1 MVVREASTA
10 LLVELDPASN
20 VTDLLLEQHA
30 KDPGHAL
37 YSRKGPSGWTD
48 VPAQQFLDQVKALA
62 KGLIAGGLAPGETVA
77 VMSATRYEW
86 TVVDFAIWFAGG
98 VTVPIYETSSAGQ
111 VEWILH
117 DSAARR
123 VFVEDQAKAGL
134 VQGVLDG
141 SSLLAG
147 RVLGTVRMDYD
158 GGAPNLASLAA
169 AGGGVSDAELER
181 QRSAAGLADVASLVY
196 TSGTTGRPKGC
207 EITHGNFAL
216 VAKNIVLFLPEILRQ
231 PRTRT
236 LMFLPLAHVL
246 ARAVQVVCLSAGSTL
261 GHTSNAK
268 ELLEDLGTFRP
279 TFLLVVPRIFEKVY
293 AGAAHKAAV
302 AGKDRLFEAAAAAA
316 VAYSKALDAAARG
329 EGGGPGWLLRARHA
343 VFDRLLYPKLRQAF
357 GGSLGYTVS
366 GASPLSSHDAHFFR
380 GAGVPVLEGYGLTET
395 TAPCTAN
402 TPTHT
407 KVGTVGIP
415 VPGTTIRIADDGE
428 ILVKGI
434 GVFKGYHANEAA
446 NAEAFV
452 DGFFRTG
459 DLGSLDA
466 DGFLTITGRK
476 KDLLV
481 TAGGKNV
488 APGPLEEKIREHQLV
503 AQAVVVGDGRPFV
516 SALVNLDPE
525 GLENWCAAHRVPVM
539 DATEA
544 AANVQVRAAIQAA
557 VDEANTLVS
566 KAESIRSF
574 VVLDADFT
582 VESGHLT
589 PSLKLKRAAVV
600 RDFEGQINR
609 IYG

>member
-1 MVVREASTA
+1 MREASTG
-10 LLVELDPASN
+10 LLVELDPESN

-30 KDPGHAL
+30 QDPVHAL
-37 YSRKGPSGWTD
+37 YSRKGPSGWND
-48 VPAQQFLDQVKALA
+48 IPAQQFLDQVKALA
-62 KGLIAGGLAPGETVA
+62 KGLVAGGLAPGDMVA

-86 TVVDFAIWFAGG
+86 TVVDFAVWFAGG
-98 VTVPIYETSSAGQ
+98 VTVPIYETSSASQ

-117 DSAARR
+117 DSGARR
-123 VFVEDQAKAGL
+123 IFVEDQAKAAL
-134 VQGVLDG
+134 VHRVLDG
-141 SSLLAG
+141 SGLLAERLPG
-147 RVLGTVRMDYD
+147 VVRMDYD
-158 GGAPNLASLAA
+158 GAAPNLASLAA

-181 QRSAAGLADVASLVY
+181 YRSAASLADVASLVY

-216 VAKNIVLFLPEILRQ
+216 VAKNIILFLPEILRQ
-231 PRTRT
+231 PNTRT

-246 ARAVQVVCLSAGSTL
+246 ARAVQVICLTAGTTL

-268 ELLEDLGTFRP
+268 DLLADLGAFQP
-279 TFLLVVPRIFEKVY
+279 SFLLVVPRIFEKVY
-293 AGAAHKAAV
+293 AGAAQKAAV
-302 AGKDRLFEAAAAAA
+302 AGNGRLFAAAAA
-316 VAYSKALDAAARG
+316 VAIECSRALDAAARG
-329 EGGGPGWLLRARHA
+329 EGTGPRWVLRAKHSL
-343 VFDRLLYPKLRQAF
+343 FDKVLYPKLRQAF
-357 GGSLGYTVS
+357 GGRLGYTVS
-366 GASPLSSHDAHFFR
+366 GASPLNSNDAHFFR

-402 TPTHT
+402 TPTRT
-407 KVGTVGIP
+407 RVGTVGIP
-415 VPGTTIRIADDGE
+415 VPGTTIRIAEDGE

-434 GVFKGYHANEAA
+434 GVFKGYHANETA

-466 DGFLTITGRK
+466 DGFLTISGRK

-503 AQAVVVGDGRPFV
+503 AHAVVVGDGRPFV
-516 SALVNLDPE
+516 SALINLDPE
-525 GLENWCAAHRVPVM
+525 GLQNWCTAHRVPAM
-539 DATEA
+539 EA
-544 AANVQVRAAIQAA
+544 AEAASNDQVRAAIQAA
-557 VDEANTLVS
+557 VDEANALVS

-589 PSLKLKRAAVV
+589 PSLKLKRAAVM
-600 RDFEGQINR
+600 RDFAAQINR

>member
-1 MVVREASTA
+1 MREASTG
-10 LLVELDPASN
+10 LLVELDPESN

-30 KDPGHAL
+30 KDPVHAL

-48 VPAQQFLDQVKALA
+48 VSVQQFLGQVTALA
-62 KGLIAGGLAPGETVA
+62 KGLIAGGLTPGETVA

-98 VTVPIYETSSAGQ
+98 VTVPIYETSSAAQ

-117 DSAARR
+117 DSGALR
-123 VFVEDQAKAGL
+123 VFVEDPAKAAL
-134 VQGVLDG
+134 VQGVLDA
-141 SSLLAG
+141 SA
-147 RVLGTVRMDYD
+147 VLGDRLVSVVRMEND
-158 GGAPNLASLAA
+158 GAAPNLASLAA
-169 AGGGVSDAELER
+169 AGTGVTDAELER
-181 QRSAAGLADVASLVY
+181 HRTAASLADVASLVY
-196 TSGTTGRPKGC
+196 TSGTTGKPKGC
-207 EITHGNFAL
+207 EITHANFAL
-216 VAKNIVLFLPEILRQ
+216 VAKNVALFLPEILLQ
-231 PRTRT
+231 PRSRT

-246 ARAVQVVCLSAGSTL
+246 ARAVQVICLSSGSTL
-261 GHTSNAK
+261 GHTASAK
-268 ELLEDLGTFRP
+268 ELLEDLASFKP

-293 AGAAHKAAV
+293 AGAAQKAAT
-302 AGKDRLFEAAAAAA
+302 AGKGRIFTAAAAAA
-316 VAYSKALDAAARG
+316 VDYSKALDAASRG
-329 EGGGPGWLLRARHA
+329 SGTGPGLFLRARHA
-343 VFDRLLYPKLRQAF
+343 VFDRLVYPRLRQGF
-357 GGSLGYTVS
+357 GGQLRYTVS
-366 GASPLSSHDAHFFR
+366 GASALSSNDAHFFR
-380 GAGVPVLEGYGLTET
+380 GAGIPVLEGYGLTET

-402 TPTHT
+402 TPART

-415 VPGTTIRIADDGE
+415 VPGTTVRVADDGE

-459 DLGSLDA
+459 DLGSLDE

-503 AQAVVVGDGRPFV
+503 GQAVVVGDGRPFV
-516 SALVNLDPE
+516 SALVNLNPE
-525 GLENWCAAHRVPVM
+525 GLHNWCTARKVPVM
-539 DATEA
+539 APGEA
-544 AANVQVRAAIQAA
+544 AADESVRASIQGAI
-557 VDEANTLVS
+557 DEANLLVS

-574 VVLDADFT
+574 VILDADFT

-600 RDFEGQINR
+600 RDYAEHINR

>member
-1 MVVREASTA
+1 MREASTG
-10 LLVELDPASN
+10 LLVELDPESN

-30 KDPGHAL
+30 KDPVHAL
-37 YSRKGPSGWTD
+37 YSRKGPSGWAD
-48 VPAQQFLDQVKALA
+48 IPAQQFLDQVTALA

-86 TVVDFAIWFAGG
+86 TVADFAIWFAGG
-98 VTVPIYETSSAGQ
+98 VTVPIYETSSASQ

-117 DSAARR
+117 DSGARR
-123 VFVEDQAKAGL
+123 IFVEDQAKAAL
-134 VQGVLDG
+134 VQQVLDG
-141 SSLLAG
+141 SALLAG
-147 RVLGTVRMDYD
+147 RVLGVVRMDYD
-158 GGAPNLASLAA
+158 GAAPNLASLAA
-169 AGGGVSDAELER
+169 AGSGVSDAELER
-181 QRSAAGLADVASLVY
+181 HRSTAALADVASLVY

-216 VAKNIVLFLPEILRQ
+216 VAKNIVLFLPEILLQ
-231 PRTRT
+231 PHARS

-246 ARAVQVVCLSAGSTL
+246 ARAVQVICLSAGATL
-261 GHTSNAK
+261 GHTASAK
-268 ELLEDLGTFRP
+268 ELLEDLGTFKP

-293 AGAAHKAAV
+293 AGAAHKAAL
-302 AGKDRLFEAAAAAA
+302 AGKDRLFGAAAA
-316 VAYSKALDAAARG
+316 VAIEYSTALDAAGRG
-329 EGGGPGWLLRARHA
+329 TGAGPGWVLRTKHA
-343 VFDRLLYPKLRQAF
+343 VFDRLLYPKLRDAF
-357 GGSLGYTVS
+357 GGRLGYTVS
-366 GASPLSSHDAHFFR
+366 GASPLSANDAHFFR

-402 TPTHT
+402 TPSRT

-434 GVFKGYHANEAA
+434 GVFKGYRANEAA

-488 APGPLEEKIREHQLV
+488 APGPLEEKIREHPLV

-525 GLENWCAAHRVPVM
+525 GLENWCAAQRVPLMGVAE
-539 DATEA
+539 AT
-544 AANVQVRAAIQAA
+544 ANEQVRAAIQAA
-557 VDEANTLVS
+557 VDAANTLVS
-566 KAESIRSF
+566 KAESIRTF
-574 VVLDADFT
+574 VVLDTDFT

-589 PSLKLKRAAVV
+589 PSLKLKRSAVV
-600 RDFEGQINR
+600 KDFQAQIDR

>member
-1 MVVREASTA
+1 MREASTG
-10 LLVELDPASN
+10 LLVELDPESN

-30 KDPGHAL
+30 KDPVHAL
-37 YSRKGPSGWTD
+37 YSRKGPGGWTD
-48 VPAQQFLDQVKALA
+48 VSVQHFLEQVTALA
-62 KGLIAGGLAPGETVA
+62 KGLIAGGLTPGETVA

-98 VTVPIYETSSAGQ
+98 VTVPIYETSSAAQ

-123 VFVEDQAKAGL
+123 VFVENHAKATL
-134 VQGVLDG
+134 VQSVLDA
-141 SSLLAG
+141 ST
-147 RVLGTVRMDYD
+147 VLGDRLVSLVRMEHD
-158 GGAPNLASLAA
+158 GAAPNLASLAA
-169 AGGGVSDAELER
+169 AGTGVTDAELER
-181 QRSAAGLADVASLVY
+181 HRSSASLADVASLVY
-196 TSGTTGRPKGC
+196 TSGTTGKPKGC
-207 EITHGNFAL
+207 EITHANFAL
-216 VAKNIVLFLPEILRQ
+216 VAKNIVLFLPEILLQ
-231 PRTRT
+231 PRSRT

-246 ARAVQVVCLSAGSTL
+246 ARAVQVICLSSGSTV
-261 GHTSNAK
+261 GHSANAK
-268 ELLEDLGTFRP
+268 ELLEDLASFKP

-293 AGAAHKAAV
+293 AGAAQK
-302 AGKDRLFEAAAAAA
+302 AAAAGKERIFTAA
-316 VAYSKALDAAARG
+316 ATSAIDYSKALDAASRG
-329 EGGGPGWLLRARHA
+329 NGTGPGLFLRARHA
-343 VFDRLLYPKLRQAF
+343 VFDRLLYPRLRQAF
-357 GGSLGYTVS
+357 GGQLRYTVS
-366 GASPLSSHDAHFFR
+366 GASPLSSSDAHFFR
-380 GAGVPVLEGYGLTET
+380 GAGIPVLEGYGLTET

-402 TPTHT
+402 TPART

-415 VPGTTIRIADDGE
+415 VPGTTVRVADDGE

-434 GVFKGYHANEAA
+434 GVFKGYHADEAA

-459 DLGSLDA
+459 DLGSLDE

-503 AQAVVVGDGRPFV
+503 GQAVVIGDGRPFV

-525 GLENWCAAHRVPVM
+525 GLHDWCTARKVPVM
-539 DATEA
+539 APAEA
-544 AANVQVRAAIQAA
+544 AANETVRASIQGA
-557 VDEANTLVS
+557 VDEANLLVS

-574 VVLDADFT
+574 VILDTDFT

-600 RDFEGQINR
+600 RDYAEHINR

>member
-1 MVVREASTA
+1 MREASTG
-10 LLVELDPASN
+10 LLVELDPDSN
-20 VTDLLLEQHA
+20 VTDLLLAQHA
-30 KDPGHAL
+30 KDPVHAL
-37 YSRKGPSGWTD
+37 YSRRGPAGWAD
-48 VPAQQFLDQVKALA
+48 ISAQQFLDQVTALA
-62 KGLIAGGLAPGETVA
+62 KGLIAGGITPGETVA
-77 VMSATRYEW
+77 VLSGTRYEW

-98 VTVPIYETSSAGQ
+98 VTVPIYETSSPSQ

-117 DSAARR
+117 DSGARR
-123 VFVEDQAKAGL
+123 VFAENQARVTL
-134 VQGVLDG
+134 VQNVLD
-141 SSLLAG
+141 SSELLG
-147 RVLGTVRMDYD
+147 DRLVPVVRMEYD
-158 GGAPNLASLAA
+158 GDAPNLASLAA
-169 AGGGVSDAELER
+169 AGTGVGDGELER
-181 QRSAAGLADVASLVY
+181 HRATAGLADVASLVY

-216 VAKNIVLFLPEILRQ
+216 VARNIVLFLPEILLQ
-231 PRTRT
+231 PRSRT

-246 ARAVQVVCLSAGSTL
+246 ARAVQVICLSAGTTL

-268 ELLEDLGTFRP
+268 ELLEDLSSFRP
-279 TFLLVVPRIFEKVY
+279 TFLLVVPRILEKVY
-293 AGAAHKAAV
+293 AGAAHKAAL
-302 AGKDRLFEAAAAAA
+302 AGQERLFGAAAAAA
-316 VAYSKALDAAARG
+316 IDYSKALDAAAQG
-329 EGGGPGWLLRARHA
+329 KGPGPGLASRARHA
-343 VFDRLLYPKLRQAF
+343 LFDRLLYPKLRQAF
-357 GGSLGYTVS
+357 GGRLGYAVS

-402 TPTHT
+402 TPSRT

-434 GVFKGYHANEAA
+434 GVFKGYHADAAA
-446 NAEAFV
+446 NAEAFL

-459 DLGSLDA
+459 DLGSLDK

-476 KDLLV
+476 KDVLV

-503 AQAVVVGDGRPFV
+503 GQVVVLGDGRPFV

-525 GLENWCAAHRVPVM
+525 GLENWCATHKVPALGLAE
-539 DATEA
+539 ATGNE
-544 AANVQVRAAIQAA
+544 QVRAAIQGAI
-557 VDEANTLVS
+557 DEANSLVS
-566 KAESIRSF
+566 QAESIRSF
-574 VVLDADFT
+574 VILDAHFT

-600 RDFEGQINR
+600 RDFQAQINR

>member
-1 MVVREASTA
+1 MREASTG
-10 LLVELDPASN
+10 LLVELDPGSN

-30 KDPGHAL
+30 LDPAHAL

-48 VPAQQFLDQVKALA
+48 IPARQFLDQVRALA
-62 KGLIAGGLAPGETVA
+62 KGLIAGGLAPGDTVA
-77 VMSATRYEW
+77 VLSATRYEW

-98 VTVPIYETSSAGQ
+98 VTVPIYETSSASQ

-117 DSAARR
+117 DSGARR
-123 VFVEDQAKAGL
+123 VFVEDQAKAAL
-134 VQGVLDG
+134 VQGVLDESG
-141 SSLLAG
+141 LLAG
-147 RVLGTVRMDYD
+147 RLLGVVRMDYD
-158 GGAPNLASLAA
+158 GAAPNLASLAA
-169 AGGGVSDAELER
+169 AGAGVSDAELER
-181 QRSAAGLADVASLVY
+181 HRSAAGLADVASLVY

-216 VAKNIVLFLPEILRQ
+216 VAKNIILFLPEILLR
-231 PRTRT
+231 PNTRT

-246 ARAVQVVCLSAGSTL
+246 ARAVQVICLSAGTTL
-261 GHTSNAK
+261 GHTSSAK
-268 ELLEDLGTFRP
+268 DLLADLDAFKP
-279 TFLLVVPRIFEKVY
+279 SFLLVVPRIFEKVY
-293 AGAAHKAAV
+293 AGAAHKAAL
-302 AGKDRLFEAAAAAA
+302 AGKDRLFEAAAAVA
-316 VAYSKALDAAARG
+316 VAYSRALDAAARG
-329 EGGGPGWLLRARHA
+329 EGPGPGLVLRAKRGL
-343 VFDRLLYPKLRQAF
+343 FDKVLYPKLRQAF
-357 GGSLGYTVS
+357 GGQLGYTVS
-366 GASPLSSHDAHFFR
+366 GASPLSSNDAHFFR

-402 TPTHT
+402 TPTRT

-415 VPGTTIRIADDGE
+415 VPGTTIRIAEDGE

-434 GVFKGYHANEAA
+434 GVFKGYHANETA

-466 DGFLTITGRK
+466 DGFLTVTGRK

-516 SALVNLDPE
+516 SALINLDPE
-525 GLENWCAAHRVPVM
+525 GLENWCAAHRVPAM
-539 DATEA
+539 GAAEA
-544 AANVQVRAAIQAA
+544 ATNGQVRAAIQAA
-557 VDEANTLVS
+557 VDDANTLVS
-566 KAESIRSF
+566 KAESIRAF

-589 PSLKLKRAAVV
+589 PSLKLKRTAVV
-600 RDFEGQINR
+600 RDFAAQINR

>member
-1 MVVREASTA
+1 MREASTG
-10 LLVELDPASN
+10 LLVELDPDSN
-20 VTDLLLEQHA
+20 VTDLLLEQYA
-30 KDPGHAL
+30 EDPVRAL
-37 YSRKGPSGWTD
+37 YARKGPNGWTD
-48 VPAQQFLDQVKALA
+48 VPARQFVEQVRSLA
-62 KGLIAGGLAPGETVA
+62 KGLIAGGIVPGDTVA

-98 VTVPIYETSSAGQ
+98 VTVPIYETSSASQ

-117 DSAARR
+117 DSGARR
-123 VFVEDQAKAGL
+123 VFVEDQAKADL
-134 VQGVLDG
+134 VQGVLD
-141 SSLLAG
+141 SSALLAE
-147 RVLGTVRMDYD
+147 RVLGVVRMDFD
-158 GGAPNLASLAA
+158 GAAPNLASLAA
-169 AGGGVSDAELER
+169 AGTGVTDAELER
-181 QRSAAGLADVASLVY
+181 HRSAASLDDVASLVY

-207 EITHGNFAL
+207 EITHGNFAT
-216 VAKNIVLFLPEILRQ
+216 VAKNIVLFLPEILLS
-231 PRTRT
+231 PSNRT

-246 ARAVQVVCLSAGSTL
+246 ARAVQVVCLAAGTTL
-261 GHTSNAK
+261 GHTGSAK
-268 ELLEDLGTFRP
+268 ELLEDLGTFKP

-293 AGAAHKAAV
+293 AGASHKAAE
-302 AGKDRLFEAAAAAA
+302 AGKGKLFDAAAATA
-316 VAYSKALDAAARG
+316 VEYSRALDAEACGAGR
-329 EGGGPGWLLRARHA
+329 GPGLLLRARHGLFDK
-343 VFDRLLYPKLRQAF
+343 VFYPRLRQAF
-357 GGSLGYTVS
+357 GGQLGYTVS
-366 GASPLSSHDAHFFR
+366 GASPLSANDAHFFR
-380 GAGVPVLEGYGLTET
+380 GAGIPVLEGYGLTET

-402 TPTHT
+402 TPSRT

-415 VPGTTIRIADDGE
+415 IPGTTIRIADDGE

-434 GVFKGYHANEAA
+434 GVFKGYHANETA
-446 NAEAFV
+446 NAEAFT

-459 DLGSLDA
+459 DLGALDE

-488 APGPLEEKIREHQLV
+488 APGPMEEKIREHQLV

-516 SALVNLDPE
+516 SALINLDPE
-525 GLENWCAAHRVPVM
+525 GLENWCAAQRIPVM
-539 DATEA
+539 GAAEA
-544 AANVQVRAAIQAA
+544 ASSELVREALQAA
-557 VDEANTLVS
+557 VDDANRLVS

-600 RDFEGQINR
+600 RDYEEHIDR

>member
-1 MVVREASTA
+1 MREASTG
-10 LLVELDPASN
+10 LLVELDPDLN

-30 KDPGHAL
+30 KDPVHAL
-37 YSRKGPSGWTD
+37 YSRKGPGGWTD
-48 VPAQQFLDQVKALA
+48 IPTQQFLEQVTALA
-62 KGLIAGGLAPGETVA
+62 KGVIAGGITPGETVA
-77 VMSATRYEW
+77 VMAGTRYEW

-117 DSAARR
+117 DSGARR
-123 VFVEDQAKAGL
+123 IFAQDRSKADL
-134 VQGVLDG
+134 VQGVLDA
-141 SSLLAG
+141 SSLLGDRLIA
-147 RVLGTVRMDYD
+147 VVRMDYD

-169 AGGGVSDAELER
+169 AGTGVTDSELER
-181 QRSAAGLADVASLVY
+181 HRTAAGLADVASLVY
-196 TSGTTGRPKGC
+196 TSGTTGQPKGC

-216 VAKNIVLFLPEILRQ
+216 VAKNIVVFLPELLMQ
-231 PRTRT
+231 PRSRT

-246 ARAVQVVCLSAGSTL
+246 ARAVQVVCLSAGTTL
-261 GHTSNAK
+261 GHTSSAK
-268 ELLEDLGTFRP
+268 ELLEDLGSFKP

-293 AGAAHKAAV
+293 AGAAQKAAL
-302 AGKDRLFEAAAAAA
+302 AGKQRLFEAAAAAA
-316 VAYSKALDAAARG
+316 IEYSKALDAAARG
-329 EGGGPGWLLRARHA
+329 SGAGPGLLLRARHA
-343 VFDRLLYPKLRQAF
+343 LFDRLFYPKLRQAF
-357 GGSLGYTVS
+357 GGQLNYAVS
-366 GASPLSSHDAHFFR
+366 GASPLSSNDAHFFR
-380 GAGVPVLEGYGLTET
+380 GAGIPVLEGYGLTET

-402 TPTHT
+402 TPTRT

-415 VPGTTIRIADDGE
+415 VPGTTIRVADDGE

-434 GVFKGYHANEAA
+434 GVFKGYHANAAA

-452 DGFFRTG
+452 EGFFRTG
-459 DLGSLDA
+459 DLGSLDG

-476 KDLLV
+476 KDVLV

-503 AQAVVVGDGRPFV
+503 GQAVVVGDGRPFV

-525 GLENWCAAHRVPVM
+525 GLQHWCTARKVPVM
-539 DATEA
+539 APAEATTDES
-544 AANVQVRAAIQAA
+544 VRAAIQGAIN
-557 VDEANTLVS
+557 EANLLVS

-574 VVLDADFT
+574 VILDADFT

-600 RDFEGQINR
+600 RDFEEHINR

>member
-1 MVVREASTA
+1 MREASTG
-10 LLVELDPASN
+10 LLVELDPDSN
-20 VTDLLLEQHA
+20 VTDLLLEQYA
-30 KDPGHAL
+30 EDPVRAL
-37 YSRKGPSGWTD
+37 YARKGPNGWTD
-48 VPAQQFLDQVKALA
+48 VPARQFVDQVRSLA
-62 KGLIAGGLAPGETVA
+62 KGLIAGGILPGDTVA

-98 VTVPIYETSSAGQ
+98 VTVPIYETSSASQ

-117 DSAARR
+117 DSGARR
-123 VFVEDQAKAGL
+123 VFVEDQAKADL
-134 VQGVLDG
+134 VQGVLD
-141 SSLLAG
+141 SSALLAE
-147 RVLGTVRMDYD
+147 RVLGVVRMDFD
-158 GGAPNLASLAA
+158 GAAPNLASLAA
-169 AGGGVSDAELER
+169 AGTGVTDAELER
-181 QRSAAGLADVASLVY
+181 HRSAAGLDDVASLVY

-207 EITHGNFAL
+207 EITHGNFAT
-216 VAKNIVLFLPEILRQ
+216 VAKNIVLFLPEILLS
-231 PRTRT
+231 PSNRT

-246 ARAVQVVCLSAGSTL
+246 ARAVQVVCLVAGTTL
-261 GHTSNAK
+261 GHTGSAK
-268 ELLEDLGTFRP
+268 ELLEDLGTFKP

-293 AGAAHKAAV
+293 AGASHKAAE
-302 AGKDRLFEAAAAAA
+302 AGKGKLFDAAAATA
-316 VAYSKALDAAARG
+316 VEYSRALDAEARG
-329 EGGGPGWLLRARHA
+329 EGRRPGLLLRARHGLFDK
-343 VFDRLLYPKLRQAF
+343 VFYPRLRQAF
-357 GGSLGYTVS
+357 GGQLGYTVS
-366 GASPLSSHDAHFFR
+366 GASPLSASDAHFFR
-380 GAGVPVLEGYGLTET
+380 GAGIPVLEGYGLTET

-402 TPTHT
+402 TPSRT

-415 VPGTTIRIADDGE
+415 IPGTTIRIADDGE

-446 NAEAFV
+446 NAEAFT

-459 DLGSLDA
+459 DLGALDE

-488 APGPLEEKIREHQLV
+488 APGPMEEKIREHQLV

-516 SALVNLDPE
+516 SALINLDPE
-525 GLENWCAAHRVPVM
+525 GLENWCAAQRIPVM
-539 DATEA
+539 GAAEA
-544 AANVQVRAAIQAA
+544 ASSELVREALQAA
-557 VDEANTLVS
+557 VDDANRLVS

-600 RDFEGQINR
+600 RDYEEHIDR

>member
-1 MVVREASTA
+1 MREASTG
-10 LLVELDPASN
+10 LLVELDPDSN
-20 VTDLLLEQHA
+20 VTDLLLEQYA
-30 KDPGHAL
+30 EDPVRAL
-37 YSRKGPSGWTD
+37 YARKGPNGWTD
-48 VPAQQFLDQVKALA
+48 VPARQFVDQVRSLA
-62 KGLIAGGLAPGETVA
+62 KGLIAGGIVPGDTVA

-98 VTVPIYETSSAGQ
+98 VTVPIYETSSASQ

-117 DSAARR
+117 DSGARR
-123 VFVEDQAKAGL
+123 VFVEDQAKADL
-134 VQGVLDG
+134 VQGVLD
-141 SSLLAG
+141 SSALLAE
-147 RVLGTVRMDYD
+147 RVLGVVRMDFD
-158 GGAPNLASLAA
+158 GAAPSLASLAA
-169 AGGGVSDAELER
+169 AGTGVTDAELER
-181 QRSAAGLADVASLVY
+181 HRSAAGLDDVASLVY

-207 EITHGNFAL
+207 EITHGNFAT
-216 VAKNIVLFLPEILRQ
+216 VAKNIVLFLPEILLS
-231 PRTRT
+231 PSNRT

-246 ARAVQVVCLSAGSTL
+246 ARAVQVVCLAAGTTL
-261 GHTSNAK
+261 GHTGSAK
-268 ELLEDLGTFRP
+268 ELLEDLGTFKP

-293 AGAAHKAAV
+293 AGASHKAAE
-302 AGKDRLFEAAAAAA
+302 AGKGKLFDAAATTA
-316 VAYSKALDAAARG
+316 VEYSRALDAEARG
-329 EGGGPGWLLRARHA
+329 AGRGPGLLLRARHGLFDK
-343 VFDRLLYPKLRQAF
+343 VFYPRLRQAF
-357 GGSLGYTVS
+357 GGQLGYTVS
-366 GASPLSSHDAHFFR
+366 GASPLSANDAHFFR
-380 GAGVPVLEGYGLTET
+380 GAGIPVLEGYGLTET

-402 TPTHT
+402 TPSRT

-415 VPGTTIRIADDGE
+415 IPGTTIRIADDGE

-434 GVFKGYHANEAA
+434 GVFKGYHANETA
-446 NAEAFV
+446 NAEAFT

-459 DLGSLDA
+459 DLGALDE

-488 APGPLEEKIREHQLV
+488 APGPMEEKIREHQLV

-516 SALVNLDPE
+516 SALINLDPE
-525 GLENWCAAHRVPVM
+525 GLENWCAAQRIPVM
-539 DATEA
+539 GAAEA
-544 AANVQVRAAIQAA
+544 ASSELVREALQAA
-557 VDEANTLVS
+557 VDDANRLVS

-600 RDFEGQINR
+600 RDYEEHIDR

>member
-1 MVVREASTA
+1 MREASTG
-10 LLVELDPASN
+10 LLVELDPDSN
-20 VTDLLLEQHA
+20 VTDLLLEQYA
-30 KDPGHAL
+30 EDPVRAL
-37 YSRKGPSGWTD
+37 YARKGPNGWTD
-48 VPAQQFLDQVKALA
+48 VPARQFVEQARSLA
-62 KGLIAGGLAPGETVA
+62 KGLIAGGIVPGDTVA

-98 VTVPIYETSSAGQ
+98 VTVPIYETSSASQ

-117 DSAARR
+117 DSGARR
-123 VFVEDQAKAGL
+123 VFVEDQAKADL
-134 VQGVLDG
+134 VQGVLD
-141 SSLLAG
+141 SSALLAE
-147 RVLGTVRMDYD
+147 RVLGVVRMDFD
-158 GGAPNLASLAA
+158 GAAPNLASLAA
-169 AGGGVSDAELER
+169 AGTGVSDAELER
-181 QRSAAGLADVASLVY
+181 HRSAAGLNDVASLVY

-207 EITHGNFAL
+207 EITHGNFAT
-216 VAKNIVLFLPEILRQ
+216 VAKNIVLFLPEILLN
-231 PRTRT
+231 PANRT

-246 ARAVQVVCLSAGSTL
+246 ARAVQVVCLAAGTTL
-261 GHTSNAK
+261 GHTGSAK
-268 ELLEDLGTFRP
+268 ELLEDLGTFKP

-293 AGAAHKAAV
+293 AGASHKAAE
-302 AGKDRLFEAAAAAA
+302 AGKGKLFDAAAATA
-316 VAYSKALDAAARG
+316 VEYSRALDAEARG
-329 EGGGPGWLLRARHA
+329 AGRGPGLLLRARHGLFDK
-343 VFDRLLYPKLRQAF
+343 VFYPRLRQAF
-357 GGSLGYTVS
+357 GGQLGYTVS
-366 GASPLSSHDAHFFR
+366 GASPLSANDAHFFR
-380 GAGVPVLEGYGLTET
+380 GAGIPVLEGYGLTET

-402 TPTHT
+402 TPSRT

-415 VPGTTIRIADDGE
+415 IPGTTIRIADDGE

-446 NAEAFV
+446 NAEAFT

-459 DLGSLDA
+459 DLGALDE

-488 APGPLEEKIREHQLV
+488 APGPMEEKIREHQLV

-516 SALVNLDPE
+516 SALINLDPE
-525 GLENWCAAHRVPVM
+525 GLENWCAAQRIPLM
-539 DATEA
+539 GAAEA
-544 AANVQVRAAIQAA
+544 ASSGLVREALQAA
-557 VDEANTLVS
+557 VDDANRLVS

-600 RDFEGQINR
+600 RDYEEHINR

>member
-1 MVVREASTA
+1 MREASTG
-10 LLVELDPASN
+10 LLVELDPGSN

-30 KDPGHAL
+30 KDPVHAL
-37 YSRKGPSGWTD
+37 YARKGPSGWSD
-48 VPAQQFLDQVKALA
+48 VSAHHFLEQVTALA
-62 KGLIAGGLAPGETVA
+62 KGLIAGGLTPGETVA

-98 VTVPIYETSSAGQ
+98 VTVPIYETSSASQ
-111 VEWILH
+111 IEWILH
-117 DSAARR
+117 DSGSRR
-123 VFVEDQAKAGL
+123 VFVEDQAKAAV
-134 VQGVLDG
+134 VQGVLNA
-141 SSLLAG
+141 ST
-147 RVLGTVRMDYD
+147 VLGDRLVAVVRMDHD
-158 GGAPNLASLAA
+158 GAAPNLASLAA
-169 AGGGVSDAELER
+169 AGTGVTDAELER
-181 QRSAAGLADVASLVY
+181 HRSAASLADVASLVY
-196 TSGTTGRPKGC
+196 TSGTTGKPKGC
-207 EITHGNFAL
+207 EITHANFAL
-216 VAKNIVLFLPEILRQ
+216 VAKNIGHFLPEILMQ
-231 PRTRT
+231 PRSRT

-246 ARAVQVVCLSAGSTL
+246 ARAVQVICLSSGSTL
-261 GHTSNAK
+261 GHTANAK
-268 ELLEDLGTFRP
+268 ELLDDLASFKP

-293 AGAAHKAAV
+293 AGAAQTAAA
-302 AGKDRLFEAAAAAA
+302 AGKERIFTAAAAAA
-316 VAYSKALDAAARG
+316 IDYSKALDAASRG
-329 EGGGPGWLLRARHA
+329 NGTGPGIFLRARHA
-343 VFDRLLYPKLRQAF
+343 VFERLLYPRLRQAF
-357 GGSLGYTVS
+357 GGQLRYTVS
-366 GASPLSSHDAHFFR
+366 GASPLSSNDAHFFR
-380 GAGVPVLEGYGLTET
+380 GAGIPVLEGYGLTET

-402 TPTHT
+402 TPART

-415 VPGTTIRIADDGE
+415 VPGTTVRVADDGE

-459 DLGSLDA
+459 DLGSLDE

-476 KDLLV
+476 TDLLV

-503 AQAVVVGDGRPFV
+503 GQAVVIGDGRPFV

-525 GLENWCAAHRVPVM
+525 GLRNWCDARKVPVM
-539 DATEA
+539 APAEA
-544 AANVQVRAAIQAA
+544 AANETVRASIQGAI
-557 VDEANTLVS
+557 DEANLLVS

-589 PSLKLKRAAVV
+589 PSLKLKRATVV
-600 RDFEGQINR
+600 RDYAAQINR

>member
-1 MVVREASTA
+1 MREASTG
-10 LLVELDPASN
+10 LLVELDPESN

-30 KDPGHAL
+30 KDPVHAL

-48 VPAQQFLDQVKALA
+48 VSVQHFLQQVTALA
-62 KGLIAGGLAPGETVA
+62 KGLIAGGLTPGETVA

-98 VTVPIYETSSAGQ
+98 VTVPIYETSSAAQ

-117 DSAARR
+117 DSGAPR
-123 VFVEDQAKAGL
+123 VFVEDHAKAAL
-134 VQGVLDG
+134 VQGVLDA
-141 SSLLAG
+141 ST
-147 RVLGTVRMDYD
+147 VLGDRLVAVVRMEHD
-158 GGAPNLASLAA
+158 GAAPNLASLAA
-169 AGGGVSDAELER
+169 AGTGVTDAELER
-181 QRSAAGLADVASLVY
+181 HRSAASLADVASLVY
-196 TSGTTGRPKGC
+196 TSGTTGKPKGC
-207 EITHGNFAL
+207 EITHANFAL
-216 VAKNIVLFLPEILRQ
+216 VAKNIVLFLPELLMQ
-231 PRTRT
+231 PRSRT

-246 ARAVQVVCLSAGSTL
+246 ARAVQVVCLSSGSTL
-261 GHTSNAK
+261 GHTASAK
-268 ELLEDLGTFRP
+268 ELLDDLASFKP
-279 TFLLVVPRIFEKVY
+279 SFLLVVPRIFEKVY
-293 AGAAHKAAV
+293 AGAAQT
-302 AGKDRLFEAAAAAA
+302 AAAAGKERIFTAA
-316 VAYSKALDAAARG
+316 ATAAIDYSKALDAASRG
-329 EGGGPGWLLRARHA
+329 NGSGPGLLLRARHA

-357 GGSLGYTVS
+357 GGQLRYTVS
-366 GASPLSSHDAHFFR
+366 GASPLSSNDAHFFR
-380 GAGVPVLEGYGLTET
+380 GAGIPVLEGYGLTET
-395 TAPCTAN
+395 TAPCTVN
-402 TPTHT
+402 TPART

-415 VPGTTIRIADDGE
+415 VPGTTVRVADDGE

-459 DLGSLDA
+459 DLGSLDE

-503 AQAVVVGDGRPFV
+503 GQAVVIGDGRPFV

-525 GLENWCAAHRVPVM
+525 GLSDWCTARKVPVM
-539 DATEA
+539 APAEA
-544 AANVQVRAAIQAA
+544 AADQSVRAAIQEAIDAA
-557 VDEANTLVS
+557 NLTVS

-574 VVLDADFT
+574 VILDADFT

-600 RDFEGQINR
+600 RDYEQQINR

>member
-1 MVVREASTA
+1 MREASTG
-10 LLVELDPASN
+10 LLVELDPESN

-30 KDPGHAL
+30 KDPVHAL

-48 VPAQQFLDQVKALA
+48 VSVQQFLGQVTALA
-62 KGLIAGGLAPGETVA
+62 KGLIAGGLTPGETVA

-98 VTVPIYETSSAGQ
+98 VTVPIYETSSAAQ

-117 DSAARR
+117 DSGALR
-123 VFVEDQAKAGL
+123 VFVEDPAKAVL
-134 VQGVLDG
+134 VQGVLDA
-141 SSLLAG
+141 SA
-147 RVLGTVRMDYD
+147 VLGDRLVSVVRMEND
-158 GGAPNLASLAA
+158 GAAPNLASLAA
-169 AGGGVSDAELER
+169 AGTGVTDAELER
-181 QRSAAGLADVASLVY
+181 HRTAASLADVASLVY
-196 TSGTTGRPKGC
+196 TSGTTGKPKGC
-207 EITHGNFAL
+207 EITHANFAL
-216 VAKNIVLFLPEILRQ
+216 VAKNVALFLPEILLQ
-231 PRTRT
+231 PRSRT

-246 ARAVQVVCLSAGSTL
+246 ARAVQVICLSSGSTL
-261 GHTSNAK
+261 GHTASAK
-268 ELLEDLGTFRP
+268 ELLEDLASFKP
-279 TFLLVVPRIFEKVY
+279 TFLLAVPRIFEKVY
-293 AGAAHKAAV
+293 AGAAQKAAA
-302 AGKDRLFEAAAAAA
+302 AGKGRIFTAAAAAA
-316 VAYSKALDAAARG
+316 IDYSKALDAASRG
-329 EGGGPGWLLRARHA
+329 NGTGPGLFLRARHA
-343 VFDRLLYPKLRQAF
+343 VFDRLLYPRLRQGF
-357 GGSLGYTVS
+357 GGQLRYTVS
-366 GASPLSSHDAHFFR
+366 GASALSSNDAHFFR
-380 GAGVPVLEGYGLTET
+380 GAGIPVLEGYGLTET

-402 TPTHT
+402 TPART

-415 VPGTTIRIADDGE
+415 VPGTTVRVADDGE

-459 DLGSLDA
+459 DLGSLDE

-503 AQAVVVGDGRPFV
+503 GQAVVVGDGRPFV

-525 GLENWCAAHRVPVM
+525 GLHNWCTARKVPVM
-539 DATEA
+539 APGEA
-544 AANVQVRAAIQAA
+544 AADESVRASIQGAI
-557 VDEANTLVS
+557 DEANLLVS

-574 VVLDADFT
+574 VILDADFT

-600 RDFEGQINR
+600 RDYAEHINR